1 MGSSFRK
8 SDNLIVAAAAGILA
22 LLGLPVLSVFNTSA
36 FPIDDAF
43 ISFRYARNLIDGL
56 GLVFNQGERVEAYSN
71 FLWVLLVSGLG
82 YLTGVSQIV
91 AARLLGWASLTGLC
105 VLLFVQIRR
114 ATRTLFLPFAVS
126 LVFMLLPATIFHTL
140 SGMETML
147 SVVFLLAVGIVLE
160 SDTIEPRRQ
169 AVLTGLLL
177 AAFSLNRPEG
187 LLLFACILAAAGAT
201 WLLSKGKNRVN
212 PAWLSASYACVLVP
226 FLAWRLLYYGSLLPN
241 SVVAKNGLFQPLV
254 VKAGVKYLV
263 PFLIWHFP
271 VVLLAVF
278 AFFSGPRARWIAFR
292 IPASAALAVTALL
305 GGVGDGYPYSRY
317 LYPLFACLVVWSVE
331 GALSIWQWAGKS
343 RGLAIATLGFLSL
356 LGWVQFQLL
365 NREHYQ
371 APPIPNEL
379 EPLSRPV
386 AFFRDTPDSADPP
399 FLREGGL
406 GHYQA
411 GRWLAAHGS
420 PGDLLATYE
429 IGIVPYFSRLPV
441 LDLFGL
447 ADRHI
452 ARNPGLPGQR
462 TDLPY
467 VWSRKPGY
475 IMLRV
480 PSDCLCSTYQIFFD
494 RRLRDDYDL
503 AEIFP
508 YWATDILL
516 FKRRTKPIEAI
527 VSDLTSSSDLS
538 KRQVQGPVRLLEHI
552 QLVPPGERER
562 LLADIRQTNAPEAM
576 RRWIDTWRSAFALT
590 VSKHAERGAVSFEL
604 LVPERAILAFGVGV
618 SASQESWAS
627 RGKGKARVQ
636 IVVSDDQLTETIF
649 ERDFDGKTVT
659 AGWED
664 YRVDLARFASRR
676 ARLSFTIENQGIPVT
691 ASFAEPRIVKVKE

>member
-1 MGSSFRK
+1 MRSFLTK
-8 SDNLIVAAAAGILA
+8 SGDLIVAAAGIFA
-22 LLGLPVLSVFNTSA
+22 LLGLLVLSVFNTSA

-71 FLWVLLVSGLG
+71 FLWVLLVSGLS
-82 YLTGVSQIV
+82 YLTSVSQIV

-114 ATRTLFLPFAVS
+114 TTRTLFLPFAVS

-140 SGMETML
+140 SGMETTL
-147 SVVFLLAVGIVLE
+147 SVALLLAVGIVLE
-160 SDTIEPRRQ
+160 SDTIEPQRK
-169 AVLTGLLL
+169 AVLAGLLL

-187 LLLFACILAAAGAT
+187 LLLFACILVAAGAT
-201 WLLSKGKNRVN
+201 WLLSKGKDRVN
-212 PAWLSASYACVLVP
+212 PAWLSASYACVLLP
-226 FLAWRLLYYGSLLPN
+226 FLTWRFLYYGSLLPN
-241 SVVAKNGLFQPLV
+241 SVLAKSGLFQPLV
-254 VKAGVKYLV
+254 LKAGVKYLV
-263 PFLIWHFP
+263 PFLIWHAP
-271 VVLLAVF
+271 VVLLAVL
-278 AFFSGPRARWIAFR
+278 AFFSGRRARWIAFR

-317 LYPLFACLVVWSVE
+317 LYPLWACLVVWSVE
-331 GALSIWQWAGKS
+331 GALSIMRWAGRN
-343 RGLAIATLGFLSL
+343 RGLAAAGLGFLAL
-356 LGWVQFQLL
+356 LGGVQLALL

-379 EPLSRPV
+379 DPLRRPA
-386 AFFRDTPDSADPP
+386 AFFRDTPDSANPA
-399 FLREGGL
+399 FLREDGL

-411 GRWLAAHGS
+411 GRWLAEHGS
-420 PGDLLATYE
+420 RGDLLATYE

-494 RRLRDDYDL
+494 RRLRQDYDL

-516 FKRRTKPIEAI
+516 FKRRTEPTEA
-527 VSDLTSSSDLS
+527 VVYDLS
-538 KRQVQGPVRLLEHI
+538 GLSERQIQGPLRLLERI
-552 QLVPPGERER
+552 QLVPPGGGER
-562 LLADIRQTNAPEAM
+562 LIAQIRQTKAPDAI
-576 RRWIDTWRSAFALT
+576 RRWIGTWRSAFTLT
-590 VSKHAERGAVSFEL
+590 PSKQPERGTVSFEL
-604 LVPERAILAFGVGV
+604 LVPEQSILTFGVGV
-618 SASQESWAS
+618 YASQESWAS
-627 RGKGKARVQ
+627 RGNGKARVELA
-636 IVVSDDQLTETIF
+636 ISNDQRTGTVF
-649 ERDFDGKTVT
+649 ERDFEAETST
-659 AGWED
+659 TGWED
-664 YRVDLARFASRR
+664 YRVNLAEFAGQR
-676 ARLSFTIENQGIPVT
+676 ASVAFRIENPGIPLT
-691 ASFAEPRIVKVKE
+691 LSLAEPRIVKAK